1 MLLAYELDAFLEAG
15 VNRIRGFLRQEAGG
29 DDGQRQNGSEK
40 GDGVQPEAPLL
51 AESRQGLAGERRAD
65 HDGYVELD
73 GIQRDGVGHVLFVN
87 QGRNQC
93 LVGWSTERLRESRD
107 ER

>member
-29 DDGQRQNGSEK
+29 DDGQRQNRSEK
-40 GDGVQPEAPLL
+40 GDGVQSEAPLL

-73 GIQRDGVGHVLFVN
+73 RIQRDGVGHVLLLD
-87 QGRNQC
+87 QGRNQR
-93 LVGWSTERLRESRD
+93 LISGAAEGLRESRD